1 MIKHI
6 VITGSTRGIGFGM
19 ARHFLLAGHKVTLN
33 GTSETGIEQAM
44 ARLKK
49 GLPHAGLSGYAG
61 DIGDRLHTEALWRH
75 AVAASGPV
83 DIWINNAGIDQKRLF
98 LWDIPDED
106 IQQLLHV
113 NVTGMMN
120 GSLTAFRHM
129 QEQGYGFIYNMEGF
143 GSDGMMRD
151 KLSLYGTSKRAV
163 RYFTRALAKEARH
176 TPIGVGTLSP
186 GMVATDLLRKSLL
199 NDSADAASARKIF
212 NILADDVDTVTS
224 FLVRKILDNQKND
237 ARIAWL
243 NTAKVA
249 WKFMR
254 APFTRRELFGET
266 ESPTTLS
273 ST

>member
-6 VITGSTRGIGFGM
+6 VITGSTRGIGLGM
-19 ARHFLLAGHKVTLN
+19 ARHFLLAGHIVTIN

-44 ARLKK
+44 ARLKE
-49 GLPHAGLSGYAG
+49 GLPHAVLSGYAG
-61 DIGDRLHTEALWRH
+61 DVGDRMQTESLWRH

-98 LWDIPDED
+98 LWDIPNED
-106 IQQLLHV
+106 IRQLLHV
-113 NVTGMMN
+113 NITGMMN

-129 QEQGYGFIYNMEGF
+129 QEQGNGFIYNMEGF

-163 RYFTRALAKEARH
+163 RYFTRSLAKEARH
-176 TPIGVGTLSP
+176 TPICVGTLSP
-186 GMVATDLLRKSLL
+186 GMVVTDLLRKSLL

-224 FLVRKILDNQKND
+224 FLVRKMLDNQKND
-237 ARIAWL
+237 ARIEWL
-243 NTAKVA
+243 NTARAA

-254 APFTRRELFGET
+254 APFIRRDLFGET
-266 ESPTTLS
+266 ESPTTVS
-273 ST
+273 SK